1 MTNVYC
7 DYNGLSIALESIRNG
22 GVVIFP
28 TDTVYGMGCDPYNKE
43 AVNRVYTIKKR
54 NKTKGLP
61 ILGYSQDDLEK
72 IVMFNETAKNIVEKF
87 WPGQLTI
94 ILPIKDKKLQ
104 DSMFATDKIAV
115 RVPDNKCILS
125 LLKQCKLIIGTSA
138 NLSTNESFT
147 EPEKCAKSITGYDV
161 FLDGGTLESVGESTI
176 IEIIDK
182 QIKIIRKGVISQEE
196 LFSLVW
202 I

>member
-1 MTNVYC
+1 MTKVYC
-7 DYNGLSIALESIRNG
+7 DYNGLSIALKSIRNG

-28 TDTVYGMGCDPYNKE
+28 TDTVYGIGCNPYNKE

-72 IVMFNETAKNIVEKF
+72 IVVFNETAKNIVKKF

-104 DSMFATDKIAV
+104 ESMFATDKIAV

-196 LFSLVW
+196 LFSLV
-202 I
+202 

>member
-182 QIKIIRKGVISQEE
+182 QIKIVRKGVISQEE
-196 LFSLVW
+196 LFSLV
-202 I
+202 

>member
-196 LFSLVW
+196 LFSLV
-202 I
+202 